1 MLEEIIIL
9 ERNMKLEF
17 GKLLHKKASHKCLYP
32 NCKND
37 AILSHSI
44 SKSTLK
50 NIVKDNDVKFQKF
63 NRAEFT
69 LNDFLEPKK
78 INMEFKNININSAST
93 FKGFCVE
100 HDNNIFESIDN
111 KGILTLRDIYLQL
124 YRTSA
129 KQYFLNNMTKKAELK
144 IFQEKYYTNEEFEQ
158 KKVINL
164 ENIVLLLND
173 LLVDFPELEQQ
184 FSLKNSEVLWLK
196 PFSKNVPIRDV
207 QIMFKKLSVKYPIA
221 LESSYTLKINQEYH
235 SNVTILLPT
244 KEETLLFVLC
254 HKDDV
259 TQYTPHFQSELKI
272 LNFIESLI
280 MTDSEFYLDPIE
292 FEMWDNEKINI
303 IEQDLYF
310 LNERKFL
317 QEYDISIFNNIRK
330 QIIKDQSTEI
340 QEHENN
346 KVNNKP
352 KRLDLK
358 TRFWDL
364 GQFIELSRRKM
375 QNTTKQSSQ

>member
-1 MLEEIIIL
+1 
-9 ERNMKLEF
+9 MKLEF

>member
-1 MLEEIIIL
+1 MLEEIITL

-17 GKLLHKKASHKCLYP
+17 GKLLHKNTNHKCLYP
-32 NCKND
+32 NCNND

-50 NIVKDNDVKFQKF
+50 NISKNNYLKFQKF

-69 LNDFLEPKK
+69 VDDFIEPKK
-78 INMEFKNININSAST
+78 INMEFKDIKINSAST
-93 FKGFCVE
+93 FKGFCRQ

-111 KGILTLRDIYLQL
+111 KGIVTLRDIYLQL
-124 YRTSA
+124 YRTSS

-144 IFQEKYYTNEEFEQ
+144 IFQKEYYTNEEFEQ

-164 ENIVLLLND
+164 KNIVSLLND

-184 FSLKNSEVLWLK
+184 FTLKNGEVLWLK
-196 PFSKNVPIRDV
+196 PFSKNVPVPDV
-207 QIMFKKLSVKYPIA
+207 QIMFKKLSIKYPIA
-221 LESSYTLKINQEYH
+221 LESSYTLMVDKEYH
-235 SNVTILLPT
+235 SNVIILLPT

-254 HKDDV
+254 HKDDI

-280 MTDSEFYLDPIE
+280 MTDSEFYLDPKE
-292 FEMWDNEKINI
+292 FETWNKEKIKI

-317 QEYDISIFNNIRK
+317 QEYDISIFDNIRK
-330 QIIKDQSTEI
+330 QILKNQSDEIK
-340 QEHENN
+340 EHENN
-346 KVNNKP
+346 KIHNKP

-358 TRFWDL
+358 IRFWNL
-364 GQFIELSRRKM
+364 GQFIELGRRKM

>member
-1 MLEEIIIL
+1 MLEEIITL

-17 GKLLHKKASHKCLYP
+17 GKLLHKKTNHKCLYP
-32 NCKND
+32 NCNNNS
-37 AILSHSI
+37 ILSHSI
-44 SKSTLK
+44 SKSTLNNIAK
-50 NIVKDNDVKFQKF
+50 NNDVIFQKF

-78 INMEFKNININSAST
+78 INMELKNININSAST
-93 FKGFCVE
+93 FKGFCEE

-144 IFQEKYYTNEEFEQ
+144 IFQEEYYTNEEFEQ
-158 KKVINL
+158 NKVINL

-196 PFSKNVPIRDV
+196 PFSKNVPVRDV
-207 QIMFKKLSVKYPIA
+207 QIMFKKLSVKYPIV
-221 LESSYTLKINQEYH
+221 LETSYTFKINQEYH
-235 SNVTILLPT
+235 SSLVILLPT
-244 KEETLLFVLC
+244 KEETLLFILC
-254 HKDDV
+254 HKDAV
-259 TQYTPHFQSELKI
+259 PQYTPHFQSELKI

-280 MTDSEFYLDPIE
+280 LTDSEFYLDPRE
-292 FEMWDNEKINI
+292 FKMWDKEKINI

-310 LNERKFL
+310 LYERKFL
-317 QEYDISIFNNIRK
+317 QEYDISIFDNIRK
-330 QIIKDQSTEI
+330 QILKNQSTEI

-346 KVNNKP
+346 KINNKP

-364 GQFIELSRRKM
+364 GQSIELNRRKM

>member
-1 MLEEIIIL
+1 MLEEIIKL

-17 GKLLHKKASHKCLYP
+17 GKLLNKKTDHKCLYP
-32 NCKND
+32 NCNND

-50 NIVKDNDVKFQKF
+50 NISKDNYVIFQKF

-69 LNDFLEPKK
+69 LHDFLEPSK
-78 INMEFKNININSAST
+78 INMKLKDINISSAST
-93 FKGFCVE
+93 FKGFCRK
-100 HDNNIFESIDN
+100 HDNDIFESIDN
-111 KGILTLRDIYLQL
+111 KGIITLRDIYLQL

-129 KQYFLNNMTKKAELK
+129 KQYFLNNMTRKAELK
-144 IFQEKYYTNEEFEQ
+144 IFQKEYYTNEEFEQ
-158 KKVINL
+158 KKTINL
-164 ENIVLLLND
+164 ENIVLFLND
-173 LLVDFPELEQQ
+173 LLTDFPELEQQ
-184 FSLKNSEVLWLK
+184 FSLQNNEVLWLK
-196 PFSKNVPIRDV
+196 PFSKNVPLRDI

-221 LESSYTLKINQEYH
+221 LESSYTLVINQEYH
-235 SNVTILLPT
+235 SNITILLPT
-244 KEETLLFVLC
+244 EKETLLFVLC
-254 HKDDV
+254 HKDDI

-292 FEMWDNEKINI
+292 YEIWNQEKIKN

-317 QEYDISIFNNIRK
+317 QEYDISIFDNIRK
-330 QIIKDQSTEI
+330 QILKSQSHEI

-346 KVNNKP
+346 KINNKP

-358 TRFWDL
+358 TRFWNL
-364 GQFIELSRRKM
+364 GQFIELGRRKM
-375 QNTTKQSSQ
+375 QNTTKQSSE